1 MFYIRPIFISADEP
15 IFDESVF
22 DGPDLIEM
30 PLYGEPKVDETTG
43 DLEKI

>member
-1 MFYIRPIFISADEP
+1 MFISADEP

-22 DGPDLIEM
+22 DGPDRIQM
-30 PLYGEPKVDETTG
+30 PIYDEPKVDETAS